1 MNYLYH
7 VSFLVS
13 NLNKEVL
20 QLRWFTNNCIFIF
33 LPNVSHFNLH
43 LHKYLFL
50 NDRIKQL
57 IHKRAYYTQIN
68 IINE

>member
-13 NLNKEVL
+13 NLNKEVYNSYGL
-20 QLRWFTNNCIFIF
+20 QTIVFFIF

-43 LHKYLFL
+43 LHVYLFL

-57 IHKRAYYTQIN
+57 IHKKGILHTD
-68 IINE
+68 